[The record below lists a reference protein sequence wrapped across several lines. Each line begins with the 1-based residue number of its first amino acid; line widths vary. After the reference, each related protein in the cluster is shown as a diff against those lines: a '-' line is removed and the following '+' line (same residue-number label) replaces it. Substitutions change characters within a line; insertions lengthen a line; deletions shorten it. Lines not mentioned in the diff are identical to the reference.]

1 MKKFK
6 NWCFHDFYTEGDGA
20 FGDALTCKKCGFSK
34 YPEVFPLFWE
44 IFYKVLRRIHP
55 HKSFMSIKEFKIQL
69 ALGLIS
75 YDMLEKLAE
84 DPNTPPKIQKML
96 IKNNCELLL
105 KHDEEDYF

>member
-6 NWCFHDFYTEGDGA
+6 NWCFHDFYTEDDDL
-20 FGDALTCKKCGFSK
+20 FGDALTCKKCGFSR

-44 IFYKVLRRIHP
+44 RFYKILGRIHP

-75 YDMLEKLAE
+75 LGDLIKLL
-84 DPNTPPKIQKML
+84 DHIHTPPEIIKIIRKDNF
-96 IKNNCELLL
+96 KLLSNY
-105 KHDEEDYF
+105 EENTHK